1 MLVRRGIEDYCLR
14 NSWDAKS
21 SLRIVVVAERKEGRS
36 GKLVESSDQTG
47 CALQRKDAQLVADR
61 ADGCIL
67 FAVGVPSPS

>member
-1 MLVRRGIEDYCLR
+1 MPAGKEIEDLT
-14 NSWDAKS
+14 S
-21 SLRIVVVAERKEGRS
+21 SLEVESSLAAVVVVEKEGGRS

>member
-1 MLVRRGIEDYCLR
+1 MVVGVREED
-14 NSWDAKS
+14 
-21 SLRIVVVAERKEGRS
+21 RS
-36 GKLVESSDQTG
+36 GKLESSDQTG